1 MNLLALVLLIA
12 ETPVNN
18 MLRYHKIL
26 LRNFILLLIVYF
38 LCRIAFYA
46 FNHTFFPEKNIWQF
60 LKICFN
66 GLRFDISAIV
76 TINIPFIFLFAFPWK
91 LKGKKWYGITLKII
105 FVLINTIGITFN
117 CIDFAYY
124 PFTLKRTTADIF
136 AFATMNNDVATL
148 IPQFLKDFWYVWLI
162 WIAFILLLIKGYEKV
177 QSYVKQFQQIP
188 ILRFILI
195 EFLFFCVYITVTVIG
210 IRGGLQLKPITIVT
224 AGQYVGAEDVALII
238 NTPYAIIK
246 TIDYKAIS
254 QKKYFN
260 SIEEAEQIY
269 SPIHS
274 FKASNVNIINKKNV
288 VIIILESFSKEHS
301 WFLNKH
307 IKADWPGYMP
317 FLDSLM
323 QKSYVFTNAFANGK
337 RSIESL
343 PAIFASIPSLMST
356 PYTTSLYSGNKIYAL
371 PQILK
376 KQGYCSMF
384 FHGCR
389 NGSMGFDD
397 FCKLVGIDEY
407 HGKNEFNN
415 DAYYDGSWGIFDEEF
430 LQYSINI
437 MDKSSKPFL
446 AGIFTLSSHHPYALP
461 EKYKNK
467 FKEGKLPIQRTIA
480 YTDFALQL
488 FFDTISQKPWYN
500 NTIFIITAD
509 HTSESY
515 TEPYSTAAGSFAIP
529 LLIYAPGDSLT
540 GLDTQVAQ
548 QSDIMPIVL
557 QLLNNKENYVA
568 FGRDIFS
575 SAKQIPFAIQFF
587 NEMYQLIT
595 DDYLIQFDGE
605 KMIACYNW
613 KTDTLLQNNLV
624 QTLPDSAKRH
634 EPFLKAF
641 IQSYQHRIIN
651 NKITP

>member
-1 MNLLALVLLIA
+1 
-12 ETPVNN
+12 
-18 MLRYHKIL
+18 MLRYHKII
-26 LRNFILLLIVYF
+26 LRNFLLLLLVYF
-38 LCRIAFYA
+38 LCRVLFYA
-46 FNHTFFPEKNIWQF
+46 FNHTFFPEKSIGQF

-91 LKGKKWYGITLKII
+91 IKGRKWYGTTLKII
-105 FVLINTIGITFN
+105 FVIINTIGITFN

-136 AFATMNNDVATL
+136 GFATMNNDVATL
-148 IPQFLKDFWYVWLI
+148 LPQFLKDFWYVWLI
-162 WIAFILLLIKGYEKV
+162 WIGFILLLIKGYGKV
-177 QSYVKQFQQIP
+177 QSFVKQFQQIP
-188 ILRFILI
+188 VLRFIII
-195 EFLFFCVYITVTVIG
+195 EFVIFCFYITLTVIG
-210 IRGGLQLKPITIVT
+210 IRGGLQLKPITVVT
-224 AGQYVGAEDVALII
+224 AGQYVGAEDVALVI

-254 QKKYFN
+254 PKKYFN
-260 SIEEAEQIY
+260 TIEEAELIY
-269 SPIHS
+269 SPIHNYDI
-274 FKASNVNIINKKNV
+274 ANVNPINKKNV

-307 IKADWPGYMP
+307 IKADWSGYMP

-337 RSIESL
+337 RSIEAL
-343 PAIFASIPSLMST
+343 PAIFAGIPSLMST
-356 PYTTSLYSGNKIYAL
+356 PYTTSLYSGNKIYVL

-376 KQGYCSMF
+376 KQGYRSMF

-430 LQYSINI
+430 LQYSVNI
-437 MDKSSKPFL
+437 MDKTSKPFL
-446 AGIFTLSSHHPYALP
+446 AGIFTLSSHHPYTLP

-480 YTDFALQL
+480 YTDFALQQ
-488 FFDTISQKPWYN
+488 FFDSASQKPWFK

-515 TEPYSTAAGSFAIP
+515 TEQYSTALGSFAIP
-529 LLIYAPGDSLT
+529 LLIYAPGDSLI
-540 GLDTQVAQ
+540 GIDTQIVQ
-548 QSDIMPIVL
+548 QSDIMPTAL
-557 QLLNNKENYVA
+557 HLLNNKEKYVA
-568 FGRDIFS
+568 FGRNIFNNTN
-575 SAKQIPFAIQFF
+575 QMPFAIQFF
-587 NEMYQLIT
+587 NEMYQLIAH
-595 DDYLIQFDGE
+595 DFLIQFDGE
-605 KMIACYNW
+605 KTIACYKW
-613 KTDTLLQNNLV
+613 KTDSLLKHNLM
-624 QTLPDSAKRH
+624 QPLPETAKQH
-634 EPFLKAF
+634 EQFLKAF
-641 IQSYQHRIIN
+641 IQSYHYRIIN
-651 NKITP
+651 NKITTSTP